1 MANGEKSNDNKSNTN
16 NRGIMIYF
24 VIRKYKSDYSESY
37 RIEKHTDNLDEAN
50 KFLSA
55 LSLLEEQDEYVSF
68 FISAHQ
74 FQEPLILTEE
84 VA

>member
-1 MANGEKSNDNKSNTN
+1 
-16 NRGIMIYF
+16 MIYF
-24 VIRKYKSDYSESY
+24 VIRKYKSKYSESY

-55 LSLLEEQDEYVSF
+55 LSLLDSDDYVSF
-68 FISAHQ
+68 FISSHK
-74 FQEPLILTEE
+74 FEEPLILTKE

>member
-1 MANGEKSNDNKSNTN
+1 
-16 NRGIMIYF
+16 MIYF
-24 VIRKYKSDYSESY
+24 VIRKYKSNYSESY

-68 FISAHQ
+68 FVSAHK
-74 FQEPLILTEE
+74 FQEPLVLDSE

>member
-1 MANGEKSNDNKSNTN
+1 
-16 NRGIMIYF
+16 MIYF
-24 VIRKYKSDYSESY
+24 ENY

-55 LSLLEEQDEYVSF
+55 LSLLEQDEYVSF
-68 FISAHQ
+68 FVSAHK
-74 FQEPLILTEE
+74 FQEPLVLDSE

>member
-1 MANGEKSNDNKSNTN
+1 MADGKKSNDNKSNTN

-24 VIRKYKSDYSESY
+24 VIRKYKSNYSENY

-55 LSLLEEQDEYVSF
+55 LSLLEQDEYVSF

>member
-1 MANGEKSNDNKSNTN
+1 
-16 NRGIMIYF
+16 MIYF
-24 VIRKYKSDYSESY
+24 VIRKYKSNYSENY

-55 LSLLEEQDEYVSF
+55 LSLLEQDEYVSF

-74 FQEPLILTEE
+74 FQEPLILESE

>member
-1 MANGEKSNDNKSNTN
+1 MANGKKSNDNKSNNN

-24 VIRKYKSDYSESY
+24 VIRKYKSNYSENY

-55 LSLLEEQDEYVSF
+55 LSLLEQDEYVSF

>member
-1 MANGEKSNDNKSNTN
+1 
-16 NRGIMIYF
+16 MIYF
-24 VIRKYKSDYSESY
+24 VIRKYKSNYSESY
-37 RIEKHTDNLDEAN
+37 RIEKHTDKLDEAN

-55 LSLLEEQDEYVSF
+55 LSLLDQDEYVSF

>member
-1 MANGEKSNDNKSNTN
+1 
-16 NRGIMIYF
+16 MIYF
-24 VIRKYKSDYSESY
+24 VIRKYKSNYSENY
-37 RIEKHTDNLDEAN
+37 RIEKHTDNLDKAN

-55 LSLLEEQDEYVSF
+55 LSLLEQDEYVSF

-74 FQEPLILTEE
+74 FQEPLILTKE

>member
-1 MANGEKSNDNKSNTN
+1 
-16 NRGIMIYF
+16 MIYF
-24 VIRKYKSDYSESY
+24 VIRKYKSNYSENY

-55 LSLLEEQDEYVSF
+55 LSLLEQDEYVSF

-74 FQEPLILTEE
+74 FQEPLVLDSE

>member
-1 MANGEKSNDNKSNTN
+1 
-16 NRGIMIYF
+16 MIYF
-24 VIRKYKSDYSESY
+24 VIRKYKSNYSENY

-55 LSLLEEQDEYVSF
+55 LSLLEQDEYVSF

-74 FQEPLILTEE
+74 FQEPLVLTKE

>member
-1 MANGEKSNDNKSNTN
+1 MAYGKKSNDNKSNNN

-24 VIRKYKSDYSESY
+24 VIRKYKSNYSESY

-55 LSLLEEQDEYVSF
+55 LSLLEQDEYVSF

>member
-1 MANGEKSNDNKSNTN
+1 
-16 NRGIMIYF
+16 MIYF
-24 VIRKYKSDYSESY
+24 VIRKYKSNYSENY

-55 LSLLEEQDEYVSF
+55 LSLLEQDEYVSF

-74 FQEPLILTEE
+74 FQEPLVLDRE

>member
-1 MANGEKSNDNKSNTN
+1 
-16 NRGIMIYF
+16 MIYF
-24 VIRKYKSDYSESY
+24 IIRKYKSNYSENY

-55 LSLLEEQDEYVSF
+55 LSLLEQDEYVSF

-74 FQEPLILTEE
+74 FQEPLILTE
-84 VA
+84 

>member
-1 MANGEKSNDNKSNTN
+1 MVYL
-16 NRGIMIYF
+16 I
-24 VIRKYKSDYSESY
+24 VRKYKSNYSESY

-55 LSLLEEQDEYVSF
+55 LSLLEQDDYVSF
-68 FISAHQ
+68 FVSAHK
-74 FQEPLILTEE
+74 FQEPLVLDSE

>member
-1 MANGEKSNDNKSNTN
+1 MENGKKSNDNKSNNN

-24 VIRKYKSDYSESY
+24 VIRKYKSNYSENY

-55 LSLLEEQDEYVSF
+55 LYLLEQDEYVSF